1 MCWGACFPH
10 KRTGVSR
17 GVASGTW
24 NPAPAQ
30 CRSNAIT
37 RVFAC
42 SSTALPCRSLV
53 LSIAPR
59 LEHFRWA
66 AGRLFQLEHGHLLLS
81 RDRLDLLVGQD
92 LALVLR
98 EDIVTN
104 QRRQLRRGLCVCF
117 CTAHI
122 LTGLR
127 RKAAMLCGV
136 GFADGVTSGSSN
148 WHDVASVSRSR
159 PRGADARLRC
169 LCELRVCL

>member
-1 MCWGACFPH
+1 MQEQRDNSGFCMLQYSAAVPLAGTQYRAPLGTFQVGGGAP
-10 KRTGVSR
+10 
-17 GVASGTW
+17 
-24 NPAPAQ
+24 
-30 CRSNAIT
+30 
-37 RVFAC
+37 
-42 SSTALPCRSLV
+42 
-53 LSIAPR
+53 
-59 LEHFRWA
+59 
-66 AGRLFQLEHGHLLLS
+66 FQLEHGHLLLS

-122 LTGLR
+122 LSGLR
-127 RKAAMLCGV
+127 RKATMLCGV
-136 GFADGVTSGSSN
+136 VDGVTSGSSN

-169 LCELRVCL
+169 LCELRFCL